1 MSDMLD
7 DLIEGGAELIGDVGS
22 FAADEITAVGQ
33 TAYHAG
39 AAVYDGAT
47 GDWDGAA
54 SQSLSMSESAVN
66 FLTHGAFGTA
76 ETAFDAGSGQADG
89 AHDTIL
95 GGLKDAGE
103 WLGDEAYNLVNG
115 E

>member
-1 MSDMLD
+1 MSDMMD
-7 DLIEGGAELIGDVGS
+7 DLLEGGAELLGDVGS
-22 FAADEITAVGQ
+22 FAVDEVTAVAQ
-33 TAYHAG
+33 TGYHAA

-66 FLTHGAFGTA
+66 FLTGGALDLG
-76 ETAFDAGSGQADG
+76 ETTYDAVTGEADG

-103 WLGDEAYNLVNG
+103 WLGDEAYDLING